1 MYLSNQKR
9 VIKVCLNLLQRPRLI
24 PKYFFYFLHKNSP
37 LDLKLPWW
45 SYDAISH
52 IQKYRF
58 TSSFE
63 WGSGGSSLFLSKISK
78 KLTTVEND
86 IQWAKKLRDKITENG
101 IVNINLQEKN
111 IDLSNP
117 ANFQKSEYF
126 HALNKKHD
134 LIAIDGEDHFGAE
147 SSWSARVYCFK
158 RAQHWIK
165 HGGIIIVDDSW
176 RYPEIIELSNAKSVL
191 SFESVGPARTGV
203 TSTDIHLY

>member
-1 MYLSNQKR
+1 VYLSNQKR
-9 VIKVCLNLLQRPRLI
+9 VIKVCLNLLQRPKII
-24 PKYFFYFLHKNSP
+24 PKYLLYFFHQNSP
-37 LDLKLPWW
+37 LDAQLPWW

-52 IQKYRF
+52 IQKSHF
-58 TSSFE
+58 ISSFE

-78 KLTTVEND
+78 NLTTVEND
-86 IQWAKKLRDKITENG
+86 IQWFNKLGKKITEEG
-101 IVNINLQEKN
+101 IVNINLLKKS

-117 ANFQKSEYF
+117 ENFQKSEYL

-158 RAQHWIK
+158 RAQYWIK
-165 HGGIIIVDDSW
+165 DGGIIIVDDSW

-191 SFESVGPARTGV
+191 SFESVEPSRIGV